1 AVLGGTQSL
10 HTNSMD
16 EVLALPSEKA
26 AKIALRTQQIIAYET
41 GVINTIDPLAGSYFI
56 EKLTDEMEEEA
67 FRYFEEIEKF
77 GGVIPAID
85 AGFFQREIADAAYE
99 YQKKIEKEKKIIVGV
114 NRFKEQEELE
124 IELLKIDPEVEKE
137 QIRRLAR
144 LKSERNNDL
153 VKKDLNKLKEAA
165 RGTKNLVPIVLQA
178 ARDYVTEG
186 EIISALK
193 EVFGEYKETPI
204 F

>member
-1 AVLGGTQSL
+1 MA
-10 HTNSMD
+10 
-16 EVLALPSEKA
+16 
-26 AKIALRTQQIIAYET
+26 
-41 GVINTIDPLAGSYFI
+41 
-56 EKLTDEMEEEA
+56 
-67 FRYFEEIEKF
+67 
-77 GGVIPAID
+77 
-85 AGFFQREIADAAYE
+85 
-99 YQKKIEKEKKIIVGV
+99 EKKIIVGV
-114 NRFKEQEELE
+114 NRFKEQEKLE
-124 IELLKIDPEVEKE
+124 MELLKIDPEVEKE

-153 VKKDLNKLKEAA
+153 VKKDLNELKEAA
-165 RGTKNLVPIVLQA
+165 KGTQNLVPIVLQA